1 MAERRM
7 FSKRIISS
15 DAFMDMSASA
25 QMLYFHLSMWADD
38 EGFVNN
44 PKTIQRMCGA
54 DSEDMSALIT
64 SGLVIRFESGIVA
77 IKHWKTHNYIRGDR
91 IKLTYCA
98 EEKAQLTVV
107 EDGVYALAQQDSAN
121 GGNPADD
128 NEQPY
133 SDYGAEYS
141 TNSGA
146 GADNS
151 EHAKDSTLNGSGA
164 GADNSE
170 HAKDS
175 TLNANGVGAESYAQA
190 VDSAL
195 NGNGA
200 RADNSAQAKD
210 STLNS
215 YGTGAESYA
224 QAENSTING
233 DNNTQAE
240 SSTLNGNSAGAES
253 SAQAESSTLNGNSA
267 GAESY
272 AQAKNSTINGNSA
285 GADNSAQAKD
295 STLNGSGAGAES
307 YAQVMDSARN
317 GNNSTQAVDSTRKS
331 ESCDRATLIE
341 RYGID
346 NVLDYEERFRKW
358 AEKRGRQGMP
368 LYPTISAWMK
378 QDNVVNRREYS
389 SIPDYYLSDDFL
401 LEGY

>member
-91 IKLTYCA
+91 IKPTYCA
-98 EEKAQLTVV
+98 DEKAQLTVG
-107 EDGVYALAQQDSAN
+107 EDGVYALAVQDSAN
-121 GGNPADD
+121 GGAPADD
-128 NEQPY
+128 NGEQH
-133 SDYGAEYS
+133 SDYGAEDS
-141 TNSGA
+141 TNSGTV
-146 GADNS
+146 ADDS
-151 EHAKDSTLNGSGA
+151 EHAKDSTR
-164 GADNSE
+164 
-170 HAKDS
+170 
-175 TLNANGVGAESYAQA
+175 
-190 VDSAL
+190 
-195 NGNGA
+195 NGN
-200 RADNSAQAKD
+200 
-210 STLNS
+210 
-215 YGTGAESYA
+215 
-224 QAENSTING
+224 
-233 DNNTQAE
+233 NNTQAE
-240 SSTLNGNSAGAES
+240 SSTLNGNGAGADKYAQAVDSTRNGNNSSQAEDS
-253 SAQAESSTLNGNSA
+253 SLNGNGTAAEDSTLNGNGAGADESAQAESSTLNSYGT
-267 GAESY
+267 GAE
-272 AQAKNSTINGNSA
+272 
-285 GADNSAQAKD
+285 NSAQAK
-295 STLNGSGAGAES
+295 
-307 YAQVMDSARN
+307 
-317 GNNSTQAVDSTRKS
+317 DSTRKS

-358 AEKRGRQGMP
+358 SEKRGRQGMP

>member
-54 DSEDMSALIT
+54 ESEDMSALIK

-91 IKLTYCA
+91 IKPTYCA
-98 EEKAQLTVV
+98 DEKAQLTVG
-107 EDGVYALAQQDSAN
+107 EDGIYALAQQDSAN
-121 GGNPADD
+121 DGKPADD
-128 NEQPY
+128 NSEQY
-133 SDYGAEYS
+133 SDYGAEDS

-151 EHAKDSTLNGSGA
+151 AQAMDSTLNG
-164 GADNSE
+164 
-170 HAKDS
+170 
-175 TLNANGVGAESYAQA
+175 NGTGAESYAQA
-190 VDSAL
+190 KDSSL
-195 NGNGA
+195 NGNNSTQADNSTLNSYGTV
-200 RADNSAQAKD
+200 ADNSAQAMDSAINGNGTGADNSVQAKD
-210 STLNS
+210 SARNGNNNTQAEDSALNGSGIGIDNSAQAVDSTQNGSGTEAYDSSQAVSSTLNS
-215 YGTGAESYA
+215 YGTGA
-224 QAENSTING
+224 
-233 DNNTQAE
+233 DN
-240 SSTLNGNSAGAES
+240 
-253 SAQAESSTLNGNSA
+253 SAQAKNSTQNGNGT

-272 AQAKNSTINGNSA
+272 AQAMDSAINGN
-285 GADNSAQAKD
+285 NNTQ
-295 STLNGSGAGAES
+295 AES
-307 YAQVMDSARN
+307 
-317 GNNSTQAVDSTRKS
+317 STRKS

-346 NVLDYEERFRKW
+346 NVIDYEDRFRKW
-358 AEKRGRQGMP
+358 SEKRGRQGMP
-368 LYPTISAWMK
+368 LYPTISAWME
-378 QDNVVNRREYS
+378 QDKVVNSGEHS

-401 LEGY
+401 LERF